1 MPGAKFYFGYKT
13 TKRDNGYYYGSSKY
27 LKEDIQ
33 KYGIQCFKKTIV
45 RYYETEE
52 KALEAEEKYLQKVN
66 ASNNP
71 IYYNRINGNKRWSTA
86 NKVYVSDEFKKT
98 HYKNF
103 LKGNQRT
110 AAQKRRDE
118 TVYKEGR
125 SEERVKADKEHSKR
139 MRGRRLPEIALIRSK
154 ETQLKNR
161 DQINEK
167 LRNYHLGKTKE
178 NNEGRKITSDKLKG
192 NQNGRKGDLKLAN
205 MTEQEFRNFLTT
217 KSQHPNVQQMLK
229 TRRNNALIFLQTGT
243 WGTYKR
249 RKNSTH

>member
-1 MPGAKFYFGYKT
+1 M
-13 TKRDNGYYYGSSKY
+13 
-27 LKEDIQ
+27 
-33 KYGIQCFKKTIV
+33 
-45 RYYETEE
+45 
-52 KALEAEEKYLQKVN
+52 
-66 ASNNP
+66 
-71 IYYNRINGNKRWSTA
+71 
-86 NKVYVSDEFKKT
+86 
-98 HYKNF
+98 
-103 LKGNQRT
+103 
-110 AAQKRRDE
+110 
-118 TVYKEGR
+118 YKEGR